1 MPASSLI
8 QNADFSAGAVGWY
21 ALGEGPSGSTLS
33 VEASCNGAP
42 CTAVVSGRRKTWH
55 GLAQDIDTGGLAA
68 GEQYRV
74 EAEVRAQGGLE
85 RAATVLATIA
95 LKADNGSPSYVT
107 LGSVLASVGKWVEL
121 HGTLGPLP
129 AVPPAATVYLEGP
142 PPGVDLL
149 VRRFHVWRTLPDAVS
164 SPSPGSLAPR
174 ASPLLPYAK
183 HYGVDVAMNGSFEM
197 GTAEW
202 QTMGG
207 CEALSVVDAIAV
219 AGQDLGS
226 GLPLGRALRVSGRQ
240 ATWQGPVQDLTHHVH
255 PLLAYRASAWVS
267 VSPGH
272 GAQHVNVALNIDTV
286 PGGWVNAGQVE
297 AVPGKWK
304 QAICDQFTA
313 FSRTFHALTLV
324 AVHGSFR
331 LGAHF
336 GLAKLYIQGPAPG
349 VDLYVA
355 RVRQQ
360 NVLLHVTDAV
370 GRPVHGARLT
380 MNQTRNSFPLGACLS
395 RAALDSPEYR
405 QFFLAHFNVA
415 TLENELKW
423 ASVEGSP
430 GAVDFQAAD
439 VMIGWLEK
447 HKIPIRAHC
456 IFWEA
461 EQWVQDWVKALPA
474 QELAAAVEKRLLM
487 LLQRY
492 RGKFI
497 HYDVNNEMLHGSFY
511 ASRLGSAARAHMFQ
525 RCKQLDPQAKLFV
538 NDYHVEDG
546 EDSAST
552 PDKYAEH
559 VKGLVAG
566 GAPVGGVGLQGHIAA
581 LDTLSDLQMPI
592 WFTEV
597 DVAHADEHVRADDL
611 EVVLR
616 EAFAHP
622 AASSSWGFWETAM
635 SRRDAHLASTNWQLT
650 EAGRRL
656 EELQAE
662 WLTTNVTGI
671 TDSAGCFGM
680 RGYHGQYEVHV
691 NDIGGTPL
699 LSQYVTVSAAKS
711 AEDAQKIDIVV

>member
-1 MPASSLI
+1 MPASSLM
-8 QNADFSAGAVGWY
+8 QNADFLAGVVGWY
-21 ALGEGPSGSTLS
+21 ALGEGSSGCTLT
-33 VEASCNGAP
+33 VEASGSGAP
-42 CTAVVSGRRKTWH
+42 SIAVVSGRRETWH
-55 GLAQDIDTGGLAA
+55 GLAQDIAIGGLAA

-74 EAEVRAQGGLE
+74 EAEVRVQGGLE

-95 LKADNGSPSYVT
+95 LKDVNGTPSYIT
-107 LGSVLASVGKWVEL
+107 LGNVAATVGEWVEL
-121 HGTLGPLP
+121 RGTLGPLP
-129 AVPPAATVYLEGP
+129 VVPPAATVYLEGP

-149 VRRFHVWRTLPDAVS
+149 VRRFHVWRPLPDAVL
-164 SPSPGSLAPR
+164 SPSPSSLAPKE
-174 ASPLLPYAK
+174 SPLLPYAK
-183 HYGVDVAMNGSFEM
+183 YYGVDVVMNGSFEM

-207 CEALSVVDAIAV
+207 CEVLCVVDAAAV
-219 AGQDLGS
+219 GGQDLGS

-240 ATWQGPVQDLTHHVH
+240 ATWQGPAQDLTRHMH

-272 GAQHVNVALNIDTV
+272 GPQHVNVALNVDTV
-286 PGGWVNAGQVE
+286 PGGWV
-297 AVPGKWK
+297 
-304 QAICDQFTA
+304 
-313 FSRTFHALTLV
+313 
-324 AVHGSFR
+324 HGSFR
-331 LGAHF
+331 LGSHF
-336 GLAKLYIQGPAPG
+336 GLVKLYTQGPAPG
-349 VDLYVA
+349 VELFVA
-355 RVRQQ
+355 RVRQR

-380 MNQTRNSFPLGACLS
+380 INQTRNSFPLGACLS
-395 RAALDSPEYR
+395 RAALDSPKYR
-405 QFFLAHFNVA
+405 QFFLDHFNVA

-439 VMIGWLEK
+439 FMISWLEK

-474 QELAAAVEKRLLM
+474 QELAAAMEKRLLM

-511 ASRLGSAARAHMFQ
+511 ASRLGPAARVHMFQ

-559 VKGLVAG
+559 VKCLVAG
-566 GAPVGGVGLQGHIAA
+566 GAPVDGVGLQGHIAA
-581 LDTLSDLQMPI
+581 LDTLSDLQMPV

-622 AASSSWGFWETAM
+622 AVEGVVLWGFWEAAM
-635 SRRDAHLASTNWQLT
+635 SRRDAHLTSTDWQLT

-662 WLTTNVTGI
+662 WLTTNVTGV
-671 TDSAGCFGM
+671 TDSAGCFRM
-680 RGYHGQYEVHV
+680 RGYYGQYVVHV
-691 NDIGGTPL
+691 NDIEGSPL
-699 LSQYVTVSAAKS
+699 LSQYVTISAAKL
-711 AEDAQKIDIVV
+711 AENVQKIDIVI

>member
-1 MPASSLI
+1 MPASSLLR
-8 QNADFSAGAVGWY
+8 NVDFSAGAEGWY
-21 ALGEGPSGSTLS
+21 ALGEGRSGSTLS
-33 VEASCNGAP
+33 VETSGNGAP
-42 CTAVVSGRRKTWH
+42 SIAVVSGRRKTWH
-55 GLAQDIDTGGLAA
+55 GLAQDTDTGGLAA
-68 GEQYRV
+68 GEQYQV
-74 EAEVRAQGGLE
+74 EAEVRVQGGLE
-85 RAATVLATIA
+85 QSVTVLATIA
-95 LKADNGSPSYVT
+95 LKDDNGSSSYVR
-107 LGSVLASVGKWVEL
+107 LGRVVATVGKWVEL
-121 HGTLGPLP
+121 RGTLGPLP

-149 VRRFHVWRTLPDAVS
+149 VRRFHVVRPLPDA
-164 SPSPGSLAPR
+164 
-174 ASPLLPYAK
+174 
-183 HYGVDVAMNGSFEM
+183 YGVDVVMNGSFEM

-207 CEALSVVDAIAV
+207 CEALSVVDAAAV

-226 GLPLGRALRVSGRQ
+226 SLPMGRTLRVSGRQ
-240 ATWQGPVQDLTHHVH
+240 ATWQGPAQDLTCHVH

-272 GAQHVNVALNIDTV
+272 GPQHVNVALIVDTV

-304 QAICDQFTA
+304 QAIRDRFTA
-313 FSRTFHALTLV
+313 FSCTFNALTLV
-324 AVHGSFR
+324 EVLPGFTDYLSIASFQESHTGVHGSFR

-349 VDLYVA
+349 VDLFVA
-355 RVRQQ
+355 RVRQR

-380 MNQTRNSFPLGACLS
+380 INQTRNSFPLGACLS

-405 QFFLAHFNVA
+405 QFFLDHFNVA

-439 VMIGWLEK
+439 FMIGWLEK

-474 QELAAAVEKRLLM
+474 QELAAAVEKRLLT

-511 ASRLGSAARAHMFQ
+511 ASRLGPAARAHMFQ

-566 GAPVGGVGLQGHIAA
+566 GAPVDGLGLQGHIAA

-597 DVAHADEHVRADDL
+597 DVVHADEHVRADDL

-622 AASSSWGFWETAM
+622 AVEGVVLWGFWEAAM
-635 SRRDAHLASTNWQLT
+635 SRRDAHLTSTDWQLT

-656 EELQAE
+656 EKLQAE
-662 WLTTNVTGI
+662 WLTTNVTGV
-671 TDSAGCFGM
+671 TDSAGCFRM
-680 RGYHGQYEVHV
+680 RGYHGQYVVHV
-691 NDIGGTPL
+691 NDIGGSPL
-699 LSQYVTVSAAKS
+699 LSQYVTVSAAKL
-711 AEDAQKIDIVV
+711 AEDVQKVDIVI